1 MIVFKAKSFGEA
13 YRGSLAY
20 VMQNGLENGA
30 RGTKS
35 REILDLALVIENP
48 ALCLYQNPVRSSQ
61 FKYIAAEFLWYYMGR
76 NDAAFITKWAKFWD
90 VIKNDDGTCNS
101 AYGNLIFKTKNEH
114 GISQYQWAIQSLI
127 KDPNTRQAIMH
138 FNMPVHQYDG
148 NKDFVCTMYVN
159 VHIRNNK
166 LNLKLN
172 IRSND
177 ALWGTPT
184 DAAFFCSLQMQI
196 LNHLKPTYPDLE
208 LGTYTH
214 VADSYHIYDRHY
226 ELTEKMLQHDFVP
239 CELPAVTNDLID
251 IAGEPTPD
259 LITLFNHVDS
269 GSPEFLLFQDGE
281 DIYKWIHTNI
291 TKTK

>member
-13 YRGSLAY
+13 YRDSLAH
-20 VMQNGLENGA
+20 VMKYGPENGA

-35 REILDLALVIENP
+35 KEILDVALVVENP
-48 ALCLYQNPVRSSQ
+48 ALCLYTNPARSSQ

-76 NDAAFITKWAKFWD
+76 KDAAFITKWAKFWD
-90 VIKNDDGTCNS
+90 QIKNDDGSCNS
-101 AYGNLIFKTKNEH
+101 AYGNLIFNIKNEH
-114 GISQYQWAIQSLI
+114 GMSQYQWAMLSLM
-127 KDPNTRQAIMH
+127 KDPNTRQAVMH
-138 FNMPVHQYDG
+138 FNMPLHQYEG

-159 VHIRNNK
+159 IHIRDNK

-184 DAAFFCSLQMQI
+184 DAAFFCSLQMQM
-196 LNHLKPTYPDLE
+196 LSHLRLTYPDLQ

-214 VADSYHIYDRHY
+214 VADSYHVYDRHY
-226 ELTEKMLQHDFVP
+226 ELTEKMLESDFVP
-239 CELPAVTNDLID
+239 CELPPVMNDLINLD
-251 IAGEPTPD
+251 GTPTGD
-259 LITLFNHVDS
+259 LITLFNHVDT
-269 GSPEFLLFQDGE
+269 GNPEFLLFQDGE